1 MQPRI
6 GDTIGT
12 VGHLWPPQSA
22 VVTLGIQAAQRFGR
36 WPCLLR
42 IPSPYWRI
50 THSMAYVGA
59 LEPAFVQAAA
69 AQGVVTV
76 ATASDLV
83 SHADW
88 MLSMTTP
95 VGCWVRYSSIARREH
110 YISRPTFSTFGEPWK
125 RRVFECACWW
135 WIGRRYDSGQLF
147 GILADVLGEVAPKK
161 YSRLLDASP
170 WRTVCS
176 GAVASAYEAVRRQA
190 ICAHYEH
197 GGVVPEWITAE
208 YGEWP
213 DNGGPTWWPRILRGL
228 HLERTAPGHLCLE
241 PWFETVKG

>member
-22 VVTLGIQAAQRFGR
+22 VVTLGIQAAQRYGR
-36 WPCLLR
+36 WPGLPR

-50 THSMAYVGA
+50 THSMAYVGQLDHA
-59 LEPAFVQAAA
+59 IVKDAVAR
-69 AQGVVTV
+69 GVVTV

-83 SHADW
+83 THADW

-95 VGCWVRYSSIARREH
+95 CGCWTRYASVADREH
-110 YISRPTFSTFGEPWK
+110 YISRPRFSTFGEPWK
-125 RRVFECACWW
+125 RRAFESACWW
-135 WIGRRYDSGQLF
+135 WIGRKYDIGQLF
-147 GILADVLGEVAPKK
+147 DILVDVLGEFEPKK
-161 YSRLLDASP
+161 YSRLFDASP

-190 ICAHYEH
+190 IAAY
-197 GGVVPEWITAE
+197 GPLPEWTTAE
-208 YGEWP
+208 SDKWP
-213 DNGGPTWWPRILRGL
+213 DDGGATWWPRILHGL
-228 HLERTAPGHLCLE
+228 HLERTAPGHLCLA
-241 PWFETVKG
+241 PWFETESG